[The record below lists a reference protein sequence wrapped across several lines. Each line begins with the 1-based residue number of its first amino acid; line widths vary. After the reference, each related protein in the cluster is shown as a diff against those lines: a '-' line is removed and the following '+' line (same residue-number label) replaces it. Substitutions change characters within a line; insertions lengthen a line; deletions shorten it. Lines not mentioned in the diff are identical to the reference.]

1 MPEGQLHCAVR
12 HTSLRKHFIYRKATS
27 FVYVRFSDNEV
38 DSKLSNEVLASL
50 IMKLCPADINE
61 KIQVR
66 RLGFFGRGI
75 GIRTPT
81 GRVRVCSANRY
92 TIPLQRSHIIYGF
105 DAFVNSF
112 FEVFCRYLKNFFDC
126 FRLANQSIKCYYK
139 LTDIIRVL

>member
-1 MPEGQLHCAVR
+1 MSPLMIY
-12 HTSLRKHFIYRKATS
+12 SLTADDIPLLSQWIKK
-27 FVYVRFSDNEV
+27 SDK
-38 DSKLSNEVLASL
+38 SKLV
-50 IMKLCPADINE
+50 
-61 KIQVR
+61 
-66 RLGFFGRGI
+66 GFFGRGI

-139 LTDIIRVL
+139 LTEIICVL